1 MRDRKNPTRRTLFFY
16 LFFSSLSPSRSLY
29 LNLSPLPIP
38 ALFWIRIQFCQSS
51 RSSIFLFFL
60 PSSLGLLSFPFFSL
74 KFGSWSMFSLVH
86 SICLPLAIVM
96 LKEKLIFKIFF
107 LQIVLSVAL
116 SFSLLSLF
124 VHMLVRGRV
133 WGSER
138 VNGGVCCQES
148 CVPTC
153 NIFLSTPSPP
163 PPAPS

>member
-1 MRDRKNPTRRTLFFY
+1 MRARKTPQEELYFFY
-16 LFFSSLSPSRSLY
+16 FFSLSPSRSLY

-38 ALFWIRIQFCQSS
+38 ALFWIRKQFGQSS

-96 LKEKLIFKIFF
+96 LKERLIFFYFF
-107 LQIVLSVAL
+107 FYKSFSQLLSL
-116 SFSLLSLF
+116 SLLSLF
-124 VHMLVRGRV
+124 VHMSVRGGV